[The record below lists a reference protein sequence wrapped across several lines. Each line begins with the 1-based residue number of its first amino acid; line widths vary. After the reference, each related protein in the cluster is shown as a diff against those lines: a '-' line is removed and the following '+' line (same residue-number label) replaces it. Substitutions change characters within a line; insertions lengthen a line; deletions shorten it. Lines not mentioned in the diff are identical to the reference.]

1 MANTIQ
7 IKRSTSS
14 AAPTSLAA
22 GEIAYS
28 SNSNKFFIGHP
39 DGSTGNVVIGGDLY
53 VNMLDHT
60 AGTLTASSAIITDS
74 NNKVDQ
80 LLIDNMRFGTTA
92 NTIDTSSGN
101 LAITVQGGY
110 LDFSAGNI
118 FLKAADNSATALRLG
133 EGTTPYITLDT
144 TNSSEKIITGKQLQI
159 SGAYTLPTADGSSG
173 QALITDGSGAVSF
186 TTISTNLTIGADS
199 GSNDVVSLISDVLT
213 FTGGEGID
221 TTVSNN
227 TITIAGEEASTTN
240 KGVAQFDSTDFSVSS
255 GVVTVNAAT
264 VGSTAVHPGATVT
277 AIAGITQLDVDNIR
291 TDGNTISSTNSNGDI
306 SLTPNGTG
314 TVVVPSGYK
323 NRSGFG
329 TNSLVTKEYVDGV
342 KQSLDIKDSV
352 VVATTANITLSGTQT
367 IDGYSVQAGERVL
380 VKAQTNSAENG
391 IYVCAAGSW
400 ARAADAD
407 ANAEVTSG
415 MFVFVER
422 GTLGA
427 DNGFVLTTD
436 GSITV
441 GTTGLA
447 FTQFSGAGQLIAGT
461 GIAKSGNTISANVD
475 NISTE
480 INSDNIRVKGVS
492 ATAVGDILLGVA
504 GNGGFSSHAKPSGN
518 ATAYDYVL
526 SMNTSGAARWANTL
540 DGGTF

>member
-14 AAPTSLAA
+14 AAPSSLAA

-159 SGAYTLPTADGSSG
+159 SGAYTLPTADGSNG
-173 QALITDGSGAVSF
+173 QALITNGSGAVSF
-186 TTISTNLTIGADS
+186 TTISTNLTVGADS

-264 VGSTAVHPGATVT
+264 VGSTAVNPGATVT

-291 TDGNTISSTNSNGDI
+291 TDGNTISITNSNGDL

-329 TNSLVTKEYVDGV
+329 TNSLVTKEYVDGI

-352 VVATTANITLSGTQT
+352 AVATTANITLSGTQT
-367 IDGYSVQAGERVL
+367 IDGYSAQVGDRVL
-380 VKAQTNSAENG
+380 VKDQSNAAENG
-391 IYVCAAGSW
+391 IYAVASSSW
-400 ARAADAD
+400 ARTTDAD

-422 GTLGA
+422 GTVGS

-436 GSITV
+436 GTITV
-441 GTTGLA
+441 GSTSLA
-447 FTQFSGAGQLIAGT
+447 FTQFSGAGAITAGS
-461 GIAKSGNTISANVD
+461 GITKSGNTLSATVD
-475 NISTE
+475 NISAE
-480 INSDNIRVKGVS
+480 LNSNAIRVKGIS
-492 ATAVGDILLGVA
+492 ATAVGDLMVGQA
-504 GNGGFSSHAKPSGN
+504 SNGGFSSLAKPSGN

-526 SMNTSGAARWANTL
+526 SMNTSGVARWANTL

>member
-39 DGSTGNVVIGGDLY
+39 DGTTGNVVIGGNLY

-60 AGTLTASSAIITDS
+60 AGTLTASSAILVDS
-74 NNKVDQ
+74 NSKVDQ
-80 LLIDNMRFGTTA
+80 LIVDNMRIGTTA
-92 NTIDTSSGN
+92 NTIDTSSGDLALTVAGGN
-101 LAITVQGGY
+101 LDLTGGN
-110 LDFSAGNI
+110 L
-118 FLKAADNSATALRLG
+118 FLKARDNSATALRIG
-133 EGTTPYITLDT
+133 EGTTPYLTFDT
-144 TNSSEKIITGKQLQI
+144 SNGTEKIITGKQI
-159 SGAYTLPTADGSSG
+159 SVSGAYTLPTADGSNG
-173 QALITDGSGAVSF
+173 QALITNGSGAVSF
-186 TTISTNLTIGADS
+186 TTISTNLTVGADS
-199 GSNDVVSLISDVLT
+199 GSNDVVSLISDVLD

-227 TITIAGEEASTTN
+227 TITIAGEDATSSN
-240 KGVAQFDSTDFSVSS
+240 KGIASFDSTDFTVSS
-255 GVVTVNAAT
+255 GAVTINAT
-264 VGSTAVHPGATVT
+264 TLGSTALNPGATTT
-277 AIAGITQLDVDNIR
+277 AVAGLTQLDVDNIR

-329 TNSLVTKEYVDGV
+329 TNSLVTKEYVDGI

-352 VVATTANITLSGTQT
+352 AVATTANITLSGTQT
-367 IDGYSVQAGERVL
+367 IDGYSAQVGDRVL
-380 VKAQTNSAENG
+380 VKDQSNGAENG
-391 IYVCAAGSW
+391 IYVVASSSW
-400 ARAADAD
+400 ARATDAD
-407 ANAEVTSG
+407 ASAEVTSG

-422 GTLGA
+422 GTVGA

-436 GSITV
+436 GTITV
-441 GTTGLA
+441 GSTALA
-447 FTQFSGAGQLIAGT
+447 FTQVSGAGSITAGS
-461 GIAKSGNTISANVD
+461 GITKSGNTLSANVD
-475 NISTE
+475 NISAE
-480 INSDNIRVKGVS
+480 LNSNSIRVKGIS
-492 ATAVGDILLGVA
+492 ATAVGALMVGQA
-504 GNGGFSSHAKPSGN
+504 SNGGFSSLAKPSGN

-526 SMNTSGAARWANTL
+526 SMNTSGAARWAYTL

>member
-39 DGSTGNVVIGGDLY
+39 DGTTGNVVIGGNLY

-60 AGTLTASSAIITDS
+60 AGTLTASSAILVDS
-74 NNKVDQ
+74 NSKVDQ
-80 LLIDNMRFGTTA
+80 LLVDNMRIGTTA
-92 NTIDTSSGN
+92 NTIDTSSGDLALTVAGGN
-101 LAITVQGGY
+101 LDLTGGN
-110 LDFSAGNI
+110 L
-118 FLKAADNSATALRLG
+118 FLKARDNSATALRIG
-133 EGTTPYITLDT
+133 EGTTPYLTFDT
-144 TNSSEKIITGKQLQI
+144 SNGTEKIITGKQI
-159 SGAYTLPTADGSSG
+159 SVSGAYTLPTADGSNG
-173 QALITDGSGAVSF
+173 QALITNGSGAVSF
-186 TTISTNLTIGADS
+186 TTISTNLTVGADS
-199 GSNDVVSLISDVLT
+199 GSNDVVSLISDVLD

-227 TITIAGEEASTTN
+227 TITIAGEDATSSN
-240 KGVAQFDSTDFSVSS
+240 KGIASFDSTDFTVSS
-255 GVVTVNAAT
+255 GAVSVNAT
-264 VGSTAVHPGATVT
+264 TLGSTALNPGATTT
-277 AIAGITQLDVDNIR
+277 AVAGITQLDVDNIR
-291 TDGNTISSTNSNGDI
+291 TDGNTISTTNSNGDL

-329 TNSLVTKEYVDGV
+329 TNSLVTKEYVDGI

-352 VVATTANITLSGTQT
+352 AVATTANITLSGTQT
-367 IDGYSVQAGERVL
+367 IDGYSAQVGDRVL
-380 VKAQTNSAENG
+380 VKDQSNGAENG
-391 IYVCAAGSW
+391 IYVVASSSW
-400 ARAADAD
+400 ARATDAD
-407 ANAEVTSG
+407 ATAEVTSG

-422 GTLGA
+422 GTVGA

-436 GSITV
+436 GTITV
-441 GTTGLA
+441 GSTSLA
-447 FTQFSGAGQLIAGT
+447 FTQFSGAGSITAGS
-461 GIAKSGNTISANVD
+461 GITKSGNTLSATVD
-475 NISTE
+475 NISAE
-480 INSDNIRVKGVS
+480 LNSNAIRVKGIS
-492 ATAVGDILLGVA
+492 ATAVGDLMVGQA
-504 GNGGFSSHAKPSGN
+504 SNGGFSSLAKPSGN

-526 SMNTSGAARWANTL
+526 SMNTSGVARWANTL

>member
-39 DGSTGNVVIGGDLY
+39 DGTTGNVVIGGNLY

-60 AGTLTASSAIITDS
+60 AGTLTASSAILVDS
-74 NNKVDQ
+74 NSKIDQ
-80 LLIDNMRFGTTA
+80 LLVDNMRIGTTA
-92 NTIDTSSGN
+92 NTIDTSSGDLALTVAGGN
-101 LAITVQGGY
+101 LDLTGGN
-110 LDFSAGNI
+110 L
-118 FLKAADNSATALRLG
+118 FLKARDNSATALRIG
-133 EGTTPYITLDT
+133 EGTTPYLTFDT
-144 TNSSEKIITGKQLQI
+144 SNGTEKIITGKQI
-159 SGAYTLPTADGSSG
+159 SVSGAYTLPTADGSNG
-173 QALITDGSGAVSF
+173 QALITNGSGAVSF
-186 TTISTNLTIGADS
+186 TTISTNLTVGADS
-199 GSNDVVSLISDVLT
+199 GSNDVVSLISDVLD

-227 TITIAGEEASTTN
+227 TITIAGEDATSSN
-240 KGVAQFDSTDFSVSS
+240 KGIASFDSTDFTVSS
-255 GVVTVNAAT
+255 GAVTVNAT
-264 VGSTAVHPGATVT
+264 TLGSTALNPGATTT
-277 AIAGITQLDVDNIR
+277 AVAGISQLDVDNIR
-291 TDGNTISSTNSNGDI
+291 TDGNTISTTNSNGDL

-314 TVVVPSGYK
+314 TVIVPSGYK

-329 TNSLVTKEYVDGV
+329 TNSLVTKEYVDGI

-352 VVATTANITLSGTQT
+352 AVATTGNITLSGTQT
-367 IDGYSVQAGERVL
+367 IDGYSAQAGDRVL
-380 VKAQTNSAENG
+380 VKDQSNGAENG
-391 IYVCAAGSW
+391 INVVSASSW
-400 ARAADAD
+400 ARATDAD
-407 ANAEVTSG
+407 ASAEVTSG

-422 GTLGA
+422 GTVGA

-436 GSITV
+436 GTITV
-441 GTTGLA
+441 GSTSLA
-447 FTQFSGAGQLIAGT
+447 FTQFSGAGSITAGS
-461 GIAKSGNTISANVD
+461 GITKSGNTLSANVD
-475 NISTE
+475 NISAE
-480 INSDNIRVKGVS
+480 LNSNSIRVKGIS
-492 ATAVGDILLGVA
+492 ATAVGDLMVGQA
-504 GNGGFSSHAKPSGN
+504 SNGGFSSLAKPSGN